1 MPKIHPHAFPTPRS
15 SLHGF
20 SLAELLVVVA
30 ISSVLVAI
38 AAPAFT
44 SMLQSYRI
52 NAATSS
58 MTSALELTRAT
69 AIQMN
74 GNVSI
79 AKLAGAACPT
89 NQDWSC
95 GWQVFRDTDADGT
108 LDANEVLIQTFAPPG
123 NVDVSRSSSGAS
135 MTANRWGQLNGIG
148 AVGFLF
154 TPTGVGVS
162 SPSTTTICMNS
173 GGRIRKL
180 TGEVEC

>member
-1 MPKIHPHAFPTPRS
+1 MPKVYQRVLPMPPS
-15 SLHGF
+15 GLHGF

-30 ISSVLVAI
+30 ISSVLLAI
-38 AAPAFT
+38 AAPSFT
-44 SMLQSYRI
+44 AMVQSYRI

-74 GNVSI
+74 GNITI
-79 AKLAGAACPT
+79 AKISGTACPT

-95 GWQVFRDTDADGT
+95 GWQVFQDTDADGT
-108 LDANEVLIQTFAPPG
+108 LDAGEVLVQTFAPPG
-123 NVDVSRSSSGAS
+123 NVDVSRSLSGAS
-135 MTANRWGQLNGIG
+135 MTANRWGQLSGIN

-154 TPTGVGVS
+154 TPTGVGVL
-162 SPSTTTICMNS
+162 SPATTTICMNS

-180 TGEVEC
+180 TGEVTC